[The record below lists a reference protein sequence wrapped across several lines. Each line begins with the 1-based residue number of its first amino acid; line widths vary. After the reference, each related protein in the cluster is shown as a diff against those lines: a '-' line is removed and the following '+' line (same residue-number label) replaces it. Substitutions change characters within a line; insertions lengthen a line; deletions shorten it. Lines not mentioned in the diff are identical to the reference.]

1 MNRTFW
7 LIISSLCVF
16 SCKNQEMPVSYLRS
30 DMRIDR
36 LSDSSYLSDV
46 RSMVFDRYLYVT
58 DYERNQII
66 KLTPQGE
73 LAGYLGAKGKGPGEF
88 LGASDI
94 IVQGDSLWV
103 YNDGN
108 GSFEVFRSDGH
119 LQTIR
124 LPNKIDYSGGFNF
137 FLFRNRLFMS
147 SVSETNSLCSFDV
160 KTSAIELFGQ
170 PKVFDTDIHTRIR
183 NHRHLSGTDSCI
195 FAVSDNMPVIEKYSH
210 SGQLLETLDYSSI
223 PIVRERLAVIRE
235 NTTPNGYTLLVEDV
249 CYDDGK
255 LYLLLYANRGNRIS
269 CSDILVIDVSD
280 RNMSCQRLLNLG
292 DSWYETICV
301 SGIRLYAFSNNG
313 LERFII
319 D

>member
-1 MNRTFW
+1 
-7 LIISSLCVF
+7 
-16 SCKNQEMPVSYLRS
+16 
-30 DMRIDR
+30 
-36 LSDSSYLSDV
+36 
-46 RSMVFDRYLYVT
+46 MVFDQYLYVT

-66 KLTPQGE
+66 KLTPEGE
-73 LAGYLGAKGKGPGEF
+73 LPGYLGAKGKGPGEF

-94 IVQGDSLWV
+94 IVHGDSLWV

-124 LPNKIDYSGGFNF
+124 LPDNIDYSGGFNF
-137 FLFRNRLFMS
+137 FLLRDRLFLS

-160 KTSAIELFGQ
+160 KTSSIELFGQ

-183 NHRHLSGTDSCI
+183 NNRHLSGTDSCI

-210 SGQLLETLDYSSI
+210 SGQLLETLDYSGI
-223 PIVRERLAVIRE
+223 PIVRERLGVIRE

-255 LYLLLYANRGNRIS
+255 LFLLLYANRGNRIS

-292 DSWYETICV
+292 DSWYGTICA
-301 SGIRLYAFSNNG
+301 SGSRLYAFSNSG
-313 LERFII
+313 LERFILG
-319 D
+319 